1 MLVRILADNP
11 GKSFTRN
18 IDSKFT
24 VTVKELLRDGRDMS
38 VQQILRETMDS
49 FETNKPNDETLAGLR
64 EMWKKEKLKMEKR
77 GSMAVIT
84 SVLQALY
91 QADVSSNHPTEWP
104 WYHQVTTKTSKIIFL
119 GIIALKASPHKLN

>member
-11 GKSFTRN
+11 GKNFTRN

-38 VQQILRETMDS
+38 VQQILRETLDS

-77 GSMAVIT
+77 GSMAVST

-91 QADVSSNHPTEWP
+91 QADVPSNHPTEWP
-104 WYHQVTTKTSKIIFL
+104 WYHQDTTKANKIIFL